1 MNTRNWKN
9 PLVWIVM
16 LLMGSC
22 VEPYFPE
29 VLESP
34 QDFLVVN
41 GYLSANG
48 RTTVQLVRTQ
58 SLDATGLPPAERMA
72 TVIVESEQGERLGL
86 HEINEGIYSH
96 PNLQLT
102 LGAKYRLYIRT
113 RNGREYASDYVEVLQ
128 TPVIGSVDWQPSN
141 DAIDVYVNTR
151 DAANNTRYY
160 RWDFEQTWQFKP
172 ALSTT
177 LIYENGRIRYREPSD
192 KQISICWK
200 SEPST
205 TIELTSTTKLAADV
219 VSNYKLFSIPSRSE
233 KLSIKNSIL
242 VKQYALTRDAYQ
254 YWEIVKKNTE
264 NIGTLFD
271 PLPSQQTGN
280 IRSLTNPGET
290 VIGYVSAGV
299 VQEKRIFIDS
309 RDLPGEW
316 RLFNAVCSSDTMLLH
331 EADIRDYFEGGYVV
345 PVNAIFPPGASMSP
359 IGYTFA
365 PAPCVDCTTQGTNVK
380 PSFWE

>member
-1 MNTRNWKN
+1 MW
-9 PLVWIVM
+9 LVM
-16 LLMGSC
+16 LLLSGC

-72 TVIVESEQGERLGL
+72 TVVVESEQGERYGL
-86 HEINEGIYSH
+86 YEINEGIYSH
-96 PNLQLT
+96 PNLQLI

-113 RNGREYASDYVEVLQ
+113 RNGREYASDYVEVLK
-128 TPVIGSVDWQPSN
+128 TPVIGSVEWRPNN
-141 DAIDVYVNTR
+141 DVLDVYVNTR
-151 DAANNTRYY
+151 DAENNTRFY
-160 RWDFEQTWQFKP
+160 RWEFEQTWQFNP
-172 ALSTT
+172 AFHTM
-177 LIYENGRIRYREPSD
+177 LIYEKGNIRFREPTD
-192 KQISICWK
+192 KQISTCWK
-200 SEPST
+200 SERST
-205 TIELTSTTKLAADV
+205 TIELASTTKLAADV
-219 VSNYKLFSIPSRSE
+219 VSDYKILSLPSRSE
-233 KLSIKNSIL
+233 KLSVKNSIL
-242 VKQYALTRDAYQ
+242 VKQYALTREAYQ
-254 YWEIVKKNTE
+254 YWEIIKKNTE

-290 VIGYVSAGV
+290 VIGYVSAGL
-299 VQEKRIFIDS
+299 VQEKRIFINS
-309 RDLPGEW
+309 LDLPKEW
-316 RLFNAVCSSDTMLLH
+316 RLFSANCRVDTLMLRD
-331 EADIRDYFEGGYVV
+331 ANIRDYFEGGSLM
-345 PVNAIFPPGASMSP
+345 PVDEIFPPGNAMYP
-359 IGYTFA
+359 IGYTYA